1 MKEGKILINALKN
14 TISDS
19 VYISELDRC
28 FLIMHISALTVSLQ
42 LCVNFSSI
50 EILGLF
56 LDALSLKQY
65 GNYSHCTTEATNL
78 ETK

>member
-28 FLIMHISALTVSLQ
+28 FLIMHISALLTVSLQ
-42 LCVNFSSI
+42 LCVNFSCI

-56 LDALSLKQY
+56 LDALSLK
-65 GNYSHCTTEATNL
+65 
-78 ETK
+78 